1 MQAKKTALKVLIA
14 DGDPAALK
22 ALMRIVAGM
31 GFEPHPAASD
41 QEAVGLIQDQPF
53 DLVLVG
59 LETAGGGGLE
69 MVRRLREA
77 APDLPLIAATSQP
90 EAYSHAEAVQAGST
104 DLIVA
109 PGQEAD
115 LAAKIERALKE
126 QRLARRQEVLT
137 DKMGRLVDVSRDM
150 ISELDF
156 DRLFNLV
163 IEKTSEIME
172 AERSSLFIVDRETN
186 ELWTKVAMG
195 VDEIRLPM
203 GQGVSGY
210 VAASGETIRVADAW
224 ELEIFDRTWD
234 IKHNFRTR
242 AMLCMPVRNRD
253 QETIGVIQVINKQG
267 DREFD
272 QEDEF
277 LLSALS
283 SQVAIAL
290 ENSALIEELK
300 TSFESFIRTLSA
312 TVDARHPLTAGH
324 SERVTIYSQIIGQQ
338 LGLGEE
344 QMEALKYSA
353 LLHDIGKLGVP
364 DAVLLKN
371 GRFDDEERRQMNL
384 HSTKS
389 HDILSNIRFPR
400 VLKEVPVFA
409 AAHHERIDGNG
420 YNRGLKGEA
429 IPLAARIMAVADVF
443 DALTSPRDYPKY
455 DGEKMMTHS
464 AMPLA
469 KAVGIIRDETGTA
482 FDPKVVAA
490 FDECLDK
497 LLESQRDG
505 HFPAEY
511 IEAFKETEAGS

>member
-1 MQAKKTALKVLIA
+1 MGKKTALKVLIA
-14 DGDPAALK
+14 DDDPAALE
-22 ALMRIVAGM
+22 ALVRIVEGM

-41 QEAVGLIQDQPF
+41 QEALGLIQDQPF
-53 DLVLVG
+53 DLALAG
-59 LETAGGGGLE
+59 LEAAGGGGLE
-69 MVRRLREA
+69 MIRRLREA
-77 APDLPLIAATSQP
+77 APDLPLIAATRQP
-90 EAYSHAEAVQAGST
+90 EAYSYAETVGAGST
-104 DLIVA
+104 DLIVR
-109 PGQEAD
+109 PFGEAD
-115 LAAKIERALKE
+115 LAAKIERALRE
-126 QRLARRQEVLT
+126 RRLARRQEILT
-137 DKMGRLVDVSRDM
+137 DKMARLVNISRDL

-172 AERSSLFIVDRETN
+172 AERSSLFIVDGKTD

-203 GQGVSGY
+203 GQGVSGH

-234 IKHNFRTR
+234 IKHDFRTR
-242 AMLCMPVRNRD
+242 AVLCMPVRNRD

-290 ENSALIEELK
+290 ENSALIDELK

-324 SERVTIYSQIIGQQ
+324 SERVTTYSQIIGQQ
-338 LGLGEE
+338 MGLDEE

-353 LLHDIGKLGVP
+353 LLHDIGKLGIP

-409 AAHHERIDGNG
+409 AAHHERVDGKG
-420 YNRGLKGEA
+420 YNDGLKDGH

-455 DGEKMMTHS
+455 DGDKMLAHS

-469 KAVGIIRDETGTA
+469 KAVGIIRSDSGTA
-482 FDPKVVAA
+482 FDPNVVAV

-497 LLESQRDG
+497 LLESQRGG
-505 HFPAEY
+505 HFPEAY
-511 IEAFKETEAGS
+511 IEIFQEVEAES